1 MVTRAAQGVG
11 DANGHTNCNLAVPA
25 RQLQLPAIQRR
36 EPHAMSNQLAANQKG
51 RLSSGTEGI
60 DDILGGGLTP
70 HRMYLVEGAP
80 GTGKTT
86 LALQFLLEG
95 VEEGQVGLY
104 ITLSETRDELISV
117 AASHGW
123 DISRFT
129 ILELLSDEGLDPQYE
144 QTVLHPAEVELGE
157 TVRTVIQQVDEL
169 KPARIVLDSLS
180 ELRLLSQNPL
190 RYRRQILA
198 LKRYFATREC
208 TVLLLDDNASDPGD
222 VQLHSIAHGVVSLDN
237 LVHDYGGNRRRMRI
251 AKMRGIK
258 FREGYHDFT
267 LDTGGIHVYPR
278 LVAAEHHKDF
288 LTDVL
293 STGTPGLDALL
304 GGGLIPGTNALMI
317 GPSGVGKTT
326 TVVSCLI
333 AALERGQRCVYYVF
347 DETLTTLIV
356 RCATLGMYLAPHV
369 ESGLLTLRQIDPAEI
384 SPGEFASDV
393 RDSVENKGVKY
404 VAIDSLN
411 AYLQAMPGER
421 YLLLQ
426 MHELLGYL
434 NQQGV
439 VTMLVLGQHGIIGE
453 VQSDIDISYL
463 SDVVVLFR
471 YFEHHGE
478 VLTAVTAVKSR
489 ANAHERSIRQFRLS
503 AKGVEVGEALRDFE
517 GVLSGLPSYRGDT
530 ALLGTSPHVIDTSR

>member
-1 MVTRAAQGVG
+1 MSQAK
-11 DANGHTNCNLAVPA
+11 HTPD
-25 RQLQLPAIQRR
+25 
-36 EPHAMSNQLAANQKG
+36 
-51 RLSSGTEGI
+51 RLRSGIEGI

-95 VEEGQVGLY
+95 VQEGQVGLY
-104 ITLSETRDELISV
+104 ITLSETRSELISV
-117 AASHGW
+117 ADSHGW
-123 DISRFT
+123 DLSQFR
-129 ILELLSDEGLDPQYE
+129 ILELLSDEGLDPQFE

-157 TVRTVIQQVDEL
+157 TVRSVIQQVEQI

-180 ELRLLSQNPL
+180 ELRLLSQNAL

-208 TVLLLDDNASDPGD
+208 TVLLLDDNTSDPSD
-222 VQLHSIAHGVVSLDN
+222 IQLHSIAHGVITLDN
-237 LVHDYGGNRRRMRI
+237 VVHDYGGNRRRVRI

-258 FREGYHDFT
+258 FREGYHDFS
-267 LDTGGIHVYPR
+267 LDTGGIKVYPR
-278 LVAAEHHKDF
+278 LVAAEHHADF
-288 LTDVL
+288 GTEMT
-293 STGTPGLDALL
+293 STGTSGLDMLL
-304 GGGLIPGTNALMI
+304 GGGLIPGTNALI
-317 GPSGVGKTT
+317 VGPSGVGKTT

-333 AALERGQRCVYYVF
+333 AALERGERCVYYVF
-347 DETLTTLIV
+347 DETLVTLV
-356 RCATLGMYLAPHV
+356 ARCATVGMNLQPYV
-369 ESGLLTLRQIDPAEI
+369 DSGLLTLRQIDPAEI

-393 RDSVENKGVKY
+393 RVSVEQRGVRY

-439 VTMLVLGQHGIIGE
+439 ITMLVLGQHGIIGE
-453 VQSDIDISYL
+453 IQSDIDISYL
-463 SDVVVLFR
+463 SDVVILFR

-489 ANAHERSIRQFRLS
+489 ANAHERSIRQFRLTS
-503 AKGVEVGEALRDFE
+503 KGVEVGEALRDFE
-517 GVLSGLPSYRGDT
+517 GVLSGLPAYRGST
-530 ALLGTSPHVIDTSR
+530 ALLGATDHVIDTSRQ

>member
-1 MVTRAAQGVG
+1 MSQAK
-11 DANGHTNCNLAVPA
+11 HTPD
-25 RQLQLPAIQRR
+25 
-36 EPHAMSNQLAANQKG
+36 
-51 RLSSGTEGI
+51 RLRSGIEGL

-95 VEEGQVGLY
+95 VQEGQVGLY
-104 ITLSETRDELISV
+104 ITLSETRSELISV
-117 AASHGW
+117 ADSHGW
-123 DISRFT
+123 DLSQFR
-129 ILELLSDEGLDPQYE
+129 ILELLSDEGLDPQFE

-157 TVRTVIQQVDEL
+157 TVRSVIQQVEQI

-180 ELRLLSQNPL
+180 ELRLLSQNAL

-208 TVLLLDDNASDPGD
+208 TVLLLDDNTSDPSD
-222 VQLHSIAHGVVSLDN
+222 IQLHSIAHGVITLDN
-237 LVHDYGGNRRRMRI
+237 VVHGYGGNRRRVRI

-258 FREGYHDFT
+258 FREGYHDFS
-267 LDTGGIHVYPR
+267 LDTGGIKVYPR
-278 LVAAEHHKDF
+278 LVAAEHHADF
-288 LTDVL
+288 GTGMM
-293 STGTPGLDALL
+293 STGTPGLDMLL
-304 GGGLIPGTNALMI
+304 GGGLIPGTNALI
-317 GPSGVGKTT
+317 VGPSGVGKTT

-333 AALERGQRCVYYVF
+333 AALERGERCVYYVF
-347 DETLTTLIV
+347 DETLVTLIA
-356 RCATLGMYLAPHV
+356 RCATVGMNLQPYV
-369 ESGLLTLRQIDPAEI
+369 DNGLLTLRQIDPAEI

-393 RDSVENKGVKY
+393 RVSVEQKGVRY

-439 VTMLVLGQHGIIGE
+439 ITMLVLGQHGVIGE

-463 SDVVVLFR
+463 SDVVILFR

-489 ANAHERSIRQFRLS
+489 ANAHERSIRQFRLTS
-503 AKGVEVGEALRDFE
+503 KGVEVGEALRDFE
-517 GVLSGLPSYRGDT
+517 GVLSGLPAYRGST
-530 ALLGTSPHVIDTSR
+530 ALLGATDHVIDTSRQ

>member
-1 MVTRAAQGVG
+1 
-11 DANGHTNCNLAVPA
+11 
-25 RQLQLPAIQRR
+25 
-36 EPHAMSNQLAANQKG
+36 MSNQLAASQKG
-51 RLSSGTEGI
+51 RLSSGIEGI
-60 DDILGGGLTP
+60 DDVLGGGLTP
-70 HRMYLVEGAP
+70 YRMYLVEGAP

-104 ITLSETRDELISV
+104 ITLSETRNELISV
-117 AASHGW
+117 AESHGW

-157 TVRTVIQQVDEL
+157 TVRSVIQQVDEL

-198 LKRYFATREC
+198 LKRYFATRDC
-208 TVLLLDDNASDPGD
+208 TVLLLDDNVADPRD
-222 VQLHSIAHGVVSLDN
+222 VQLHSIAHGVIALDN
-237 LVHDYGGNRRRMRI
+237 LVHDYGGSRRRMRI

-278 LVAAEHHKDF
+278 LVAAEHHADF
-288 LTDVL
+288 LTDML

-304 GGGLIPGTNALMI
+304 GGGLLPGTNALMI

-333 AALERGQRCVYYVF
+333 AALERGERCVYYVF

-356 RCATLGMYLAPHV
+356 RCKTLGMHLAPHV

-393 RDSVENKGVKY
+393 RNSVEKGVKY

-453 VQSDIDISYL
+453 VQNDIDISYL

-489 ANAHERSIRQFRLS
+489 ATAHERSIRQFRIS
-503 AKGVEVGEALRDFE
+503 ANGVEVGDALRDFE
-517 GVLSGLPSYRGDT
+517 GVLSGLPAYRGST
-530 ALLGTSPHVIDTSR
+530 ALLGAQPHVIDTSR

>member
-1 MVTRAAQGVG
+1 MSKAK
-11 DANGHTNCNLAVPA
+11 HTPD
-25 RQLQLPAIQRR
+25 
-36 EPHAMSNQLAANQKG
+36 
-51 RLSSGTEGI
+51 RLRSGIEGI

-95 VEEGQVGLY
+95 VQEGQVGLY
-104 ITLSETRDELISV
+104 ITLSETRSELISV
-117 AASHGW
+117 ADSHGW
-123 DISRFT
+123 DLSEFR
-129 ILELLSDEGLDPQYE
+129 ILELLSDEGLDPQFE

-157 TVRTVIQQVDEL
+157 TVRSVIQQVEEI

-180 ELRLLSQNPL
+180 ELRLLSQNAL

-208 TVLLLDDNASDPGD
+208 TVLLLDDNTSDPSD
-222 VQLHSIAHGVVSLDN
+222 IQLHSIAHGVITLDN
-237 LVHDYGGNRRRMRI
+237 LVHDYGGNRRRVRI

-258 FREGYHDFT
+258 FREGYHDFS
-267 LDTGGIHVYPR
+267 LDTGGIKVYPR
-278 LVAAEHHKDF
+278 LVAAEHHADF
-288 LTDVL
+288 DTQMT
-293 STGTPGLDALL
+293 STGTAGLDMLL
-304 GGGLIPGTNALMI
+304 GGGLIPGTNALI
-317 GPSGVGKTT
+317 VGPSGVGKTT

-333 AALERGQRCVYYVF
+333 AALERGERCVYYVF
-347 DETLTTLIV
+347 DETLVTLIA
-356 RCATLGMYLAPHV
+356 RCATVGMNLQPYV
-369 ESGLLTLRQIDPAEI
+369 DSGLLTLRQIDPAEI

-393 RDSVENKGVKY
+393 RISVEQRAVKY

-439 VTMLVLGQHGIIGE
+439 ITMLVLGQHGIIGE

-463 SDVVVLFR
+463 SDVVILFR

-489 ANAHERSIRQFRLS
+489 ANAHERSIRQFRLTS
-503 AKGVEVGEALRDFE
+503 KGVEVGEALRDFE
-517 GVLSGLPSYRGDT
+517 GVLSGLPAYRGST
-530 ALLGTSPHVIDTSR
+530 ALLGATDHVIDTSRQ

>member
-1 MVTRAAQGVG
+1 
-11 DANGHTNCNLAVPA
+11 
-25 RQLQLPAIQRR
+25 
-36 EPHAMSNQLAANQKG
+36 MSNDAARPTPN
-51 RLSSGTEGI
+51 RLCSGIDGI

-70 HRMYLVEGAP
+70 LRMYLVEGAP

-86 LALQFLLEG
+86 LALQFLLKG
-95 VEEGQVGLY
+95 VEEGQPGLY
-104 ITLSETRDELISV
+104 ITLSETRSELLSV
-117 AASHGW
+117 AESHGW
-123 DISRFT
+123 DISGFA
-129 ILELLSDEGLDPQYE
+129 ILELLSDEGLDPQFE

-157 TVRTVIQQVDEL
+157 TVRSVIQQVDQI

-208 TVLLLDDNASDPGD
+208 TVLLLDDNTSDPAD
-222 VQLHSIAHGVVSLDN
+222 IQLHSIAHGVIALDSV
-237 LVHDYGGNRRRMRI
+237 VHDYGGNRRRVRI

-278 LVAAEHHKDF
+278 LVAADHHAEFDAKPM
-288 LTDVL
+288 
-293 STGTPGLDALL
+293 STGTTGLDTLL
-304 GGGLIPGTNALMI
+304 GGGLIPGTNALVV

-326 TVVSCLI
+326 TVVSCLM
-333 AALERGQRCVYYVF
+333 AALERGERCVYYVF
-347 DETLTTLIV
+347 DETLVTLV
-356 RCATLGMYLAPHV
+356 TRCATVGMNLAPYV

-393 RDSVENKGVKY
+393 RLSVEQKGVKY
-404 VAIDSLN
+404 IAIDSLN

-439 VTMLVLGQHGIIGE
+439 MTMLVLGQHGVIGE
-453 VQSDIDISYL
+453 IQSDIDISYL
-463 SDVVVLFR
+463 SDVVILFR

-489 ANAHERSIRQFRLS
+489 ANAHERSIRQFRLTN
-503 AKGVEVGEALRDFE
+503 AGVEVGEALRDFE
-517 GVLSGLPSYRGDT
+517 GVLSGLPSYRGST
-530 ALLGTSPHVIDTSR
+530 TLLGATDHVLDMSRQ